1 MSEAVAPRLFD
12 IVTAP
17 WAILEKV
24 LLEIQA
30 VYFAHL
36 RGEKIDIQAI
46 EAKLGKP
53 LANEQ
58 KPYDVIDNVAVIPI
72 EGIVAKRM
80 NLMTRISGGVST
92 QILQQN
98 LKEALA
104 DESVKAILL
113 DIDSPG
119 GTVDGTENL
128 AADIFRARSTH
139 PDKPIVAYTD
149 GMMASAAYWIG
160 ASAQRVYISG
170 DTPIVGSIGVVT
182 SHVDYSQ
189 YEQKIGIKTTEVYA
203 GKYKRITSEYS
214 PLSQEGRQYLQD
226 QVDTIYSIFVDRV
239 ASARSQKLSIPTEGS
254 IPWAE
259 GKIFTGKQAFNAGL
273 VDGVSTRSALIHD
286 LSTGGA
292 KAIRYLQIEEE
303 INERRRIACQL

>member
-104 DESVKAILL
+104 DKDVKAILL

-128 AADIFRARSTH
+128 AADILAARDAY

-160 ASAQRVYISG
+160 AAARRIYISG

-189 YEQKIGIKTTEVYA
+189 YEQKLGIKTTEVYA
-203 GKYKRITSEYS
+203 GKYKRIASEYS
-214 PLSQEGRQYLQD
+214 SLSKEGRQYLQD

-239 ASARSQKLSIPTEGS
+239 ASARPEKLSIPVEGS

-259 GKIFTGKQAFNAGL
+259 GKIFTGQQARNAGL
-273 VDGVSTRSALIHD
+273 VDGVSTRSALIQK
-286 LSTGGA
+286 LSSGGA
-292 KAIRYLQIEEE
+292 ESISKMQVEEE
-303 INERRRIACQL
+303 YMKKEALHG